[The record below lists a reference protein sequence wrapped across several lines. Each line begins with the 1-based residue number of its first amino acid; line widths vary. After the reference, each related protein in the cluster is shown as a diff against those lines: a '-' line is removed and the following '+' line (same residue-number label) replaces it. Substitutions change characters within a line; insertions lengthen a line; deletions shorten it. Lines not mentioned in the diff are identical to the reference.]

1 MRYVLLLIAVL
12 ALAGGAAA
20 QGPPAGGTPVFVV
33 SGGGWGHNVGLSQW
47 GAYGQAKAGR
57 TYDRILRQYFPGT
70 KLEVAPVKKV
80 RVLVSEDA
88 RTATIASSAPFRVR
102 DATGVVHDVAKTE
115 VKVDRRLRVP
125 VLVGA
130 ESGVAVPATKRP
142 ALPGPVTFLPARGA
156 TMSLDG
162 KGFRGRLEL
171 ASAAKRLRVVM
182 VVGLDAYVQGIVP
195 GEMPKEWPLE
205 ALKAQA
211 VAARTYAI
219 AKLEQGKEWDVVA
232 DPYAFAYYG
241 VAREAPATNEAVSET
256 HGQVL
261 TYGGAPITAF
271 YFSSSG
277 GRTLSSQ
284 DVFGVA
290 LPYLRGGKDPWDAAS
305 PNHTWPVRTFS
316 PRTLATALRAGGP
329 VADVE
334 VVPSAPGRPLGYV
347 VATVAGASVSL
358 RAGDVRTL
366 LGLKSANFRI
376 GVLRLD
382 PPTGDVTA
390 GASVALV
397 GTARDVGPA
406 VLEQRGA
413 DGVWTPARR
422 KLVVRPD
429 GSFAVVVR
437 PAETTVYRLSAAGLI
452 GPSATVTVT
461 PQAAG

>member
-1 MRYVLLLIAVL
+1 MRYVLPLIAVL

-20 QGPPAGGTPVFVV
+20 QGAPAGGTPVFVV

-47 GAYGQAKAGR
+47 GAFGQAKAGR
-57 TYDRILRQYFPGT
+57 TYDQILRQYFPGT
-70 KLEVAPVKKV
+70 KLEETPVRKV
-80 RVLVSEDA
+80 RVLVSEETRAA
-88 RTATIASSAPFRVR
+88 RVASGAPFRVR
-102 DATGVVHDVAKTE
+102 DATGAVHDVARTE
-115 VKVDRRLRVP
+115 VQVDRRLRVP
-125 VLVGA
+125 VLVDAENGA
-130 ESGVAVPATKRP
+130 AVRATRRL
-142 ALPGPVTFLPARGA
+142 ALPGPLTFLPARGA

-171 ASAAKRLRVVM
+171 ASSAKRLRVVM
-182 VVGLDAYVQGIVP
+182 IVGLDAYVQGIVP

-211 VAARTYAI
+211 VAARTYAV
-219 AKLEQGKEWDVVA
+219 AHLEQGKDWDVVA

-241 VAREAPATNEAVSET
+241 VAKEAPSTNTAVSET
-256 HGQVL
+256 RGQVL
-261 TYGGAPITAF
+261 TYRGGPITAF

-284 DVFGVA
+284 DVFGVS

-305 PNHTWPVRTFS
+305 PNHTWPVRTFTPKS
-316 PRTLATALRAGGP
+316 LAVALRADRP

-376 GVLRLD
+376 GILRLD
-382 PPTGDVTA
+382 PPAGAVPA

-397 GTARDVGPA
+397 GAARDVGPA

-422 KLVVRPD
+422 KLVVQPD
-429 GSFAVVVR
+429 GSFTVVVR